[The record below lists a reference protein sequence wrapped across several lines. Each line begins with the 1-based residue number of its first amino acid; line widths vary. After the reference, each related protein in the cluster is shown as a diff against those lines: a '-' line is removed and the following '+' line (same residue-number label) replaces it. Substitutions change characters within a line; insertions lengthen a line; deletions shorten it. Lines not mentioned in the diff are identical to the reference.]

1 MLRREPT
8 HVAQGWKADVV
19 ATAKRDLR
27 VGEVLDGEGGYTVWA
42 KLLRARKLLAIGG
55 LPLCLAHG
63 SRLKRAVP

>member
-1 MLRREPT
+1 M
-8 HVAQGWKADVV
+8 V
-19 ATAKRDLR
+19 ATAKRDLS

-63 SRLKRAVP
+63 PRLKRAVP